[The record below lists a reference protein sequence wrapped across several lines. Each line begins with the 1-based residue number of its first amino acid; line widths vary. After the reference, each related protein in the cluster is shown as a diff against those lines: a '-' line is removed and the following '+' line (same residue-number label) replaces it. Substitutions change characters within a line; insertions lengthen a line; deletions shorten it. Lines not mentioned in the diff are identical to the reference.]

1 MAKDQIALLYSAFS
15 VMDAVG
21 GLVGS
26 PVIALADS
34 AGLRL
39 GGVWESLPF
48 SSRLGRMLLPGLGF
62 GSWVRLEE
70 GRVVG
75 ERTKVRSENRSG
87 VVVVYSLISLV
98 KGGVWEGLGGSTPF
112 EICFQDSTYCEEQQF
127 VYLGGF

>member
-39 GGVWESLPF
+39 GGVWGSLPF
-48 SSRLGRMLLPGLGF
+48 FVAAGAYMLTGGGIWVLGTPGG
-62 GSWVRLEE
+62 

-75 ERTKVRSENRSG
+75 ERTKVRSEYRSG